1 MSETGRA
8 AVFAGN
14 REPFTLRSFPVPDPR
29 EGDLIVRVTRANV
42 CGSDLHIWRGD
53 TDVRAMGIPHGIILG
68 HEMTGR
74 VAKLGARVNADAYG
88 RPLKEGDRVVFTYY
102 LHCGHCRACARGD
115 HHVCMMSIGSVL
127 RSCDK
132 APHFFGGF
140 ADYYYVKG
148 AQRVFKVPDT
158 VSDAAVAGAN
168 CALSQVIHGFDEV
181 GLRLGDRVVVQGAGG
196 LGVLA
201 CAVAKEAGAELVVA
215 IDSIPAR
222 LAMARRFGA
231 DAVIDMAAVPDGRE
245 RVNQVLSMTDG
256 WGADVVVE
264 VAGVPEAV
272 SEGVRMLGRGGRYL
286 ELGNINPRHTYKADP
301 SLLTGFNRSMHGV
314 SLYPATALARAV
326 DFLARARERYP
337 FDDLVSHVFPL
348 ESITEAFERSDPH
361 GTDKP
366 AITRAA
372 IAME

>member
-1 MSETGRA
+1 MAETGRA
-8 AVFAGN
+8 AVFAGT
-14 REPFTLRSFPVPDPR
+14 REPFELKSFPVPDPR
-29 EGDLIVRVTRANV
+29 DGDLVVRVTRANV

-53 TDVRAMGIPHGIILG
+53 TDVRAMGLTHGIILG

-74 VAKLGARVNADAYG
+74 VAKLGARVRMDAFG
-88 RPLKEGDRVVFTYY
+88 RPLKEGDRVVYTYY
-102 LHCGHCRACARGD
+102 LSCGQCRACARGD
-115 HHVCMMSIGSVL
+115 YHVCMMSIGSVL

-132 APHFFGGF
+132 APHFHGGF

-148 AQRVFKVPDT
+148 TQRVFKVPDT
-158 VSDAAVAGAN
+158 VPDAAAAGAN
-168 CALSQVIHGFDEV
+168 CALSQVIHGFDAV
-181 GLRLGDRVVVQGAGG
+181 GLRLGDTVVVQGAGG
-196 LGVLA
+196 LGLLA
-201 CAVAKEAGAELVVA
+201 CAVAKEAGAGLVVA
-215 IDSIPAR
+215 IDGIPAR
-222 LAMARRFGA
+222 LETARRFGA
-231 DAVIDMAAVPDGRE
+231 DAVIDMGEADARE
-245 RVNQVLSMTDG
+245 RVNRVLSMTEG

-337 FDDLVSHVFPL
+337 FDALVSHTFAL
-348 ESITEAFERSDPH
+348 EAITEAFERSDPH
-361 GTDKP
+361 GKDKP
-366 AITRAA
+366 SITRAA